1 MSCLVTFHY
10 RSYGTFFL
18 QSKRL
23 HNLHRGFTHY
33 RNYRAELFDKYRKQL
48 KDKKIMPAVFAEL
61 QGDFLYMLT
70 TPSRE
75 EMEQMIEDF
84 GKKA

>member
-1 MSCLVTFHY
+1 M
-10 RSYGTFFL
+10 
-18 QSKRL
+18 
-23 HNLHRGFTHY
+23 
-33 RNYRAELFDKYRKQL
+33 
-48 KDKKIMPAVFAEL
+48 M

-84 GKKA
+84 GKKDEPTYREYCPT